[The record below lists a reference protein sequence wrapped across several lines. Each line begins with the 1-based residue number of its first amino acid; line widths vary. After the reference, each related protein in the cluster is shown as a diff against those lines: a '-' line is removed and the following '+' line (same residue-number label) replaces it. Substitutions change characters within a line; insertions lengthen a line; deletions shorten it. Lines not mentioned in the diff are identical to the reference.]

1 MITTTWLE
9 LRIMREAGSEMRAV
23 ASEATA
29 AESVMAIARRLLGL
43 AALQGQNV
51 TPFYNPNQVEC
62 FEQITTLKI

>member
-1 MITTTWLE
+1 
-9 LRIMREAGSEMRAV
+9 MRAV

-51 TPFYNPNQVEC
+51 TQFYNPNQVEC